1 MNITK
6 ETDTHLNPVTSTAD
20 ANVLVYS
27 GPGIK
32 AVPTSSDNY
41 YWVLYKSTNGI
52 TREFVTTV
60 HPFSIDRGAHGIQY
74 LLNWKD
80 ISATEFVNFRCA
92 DEEVFEKEVD

>member
-20 ANVLVYS
+20 AKVLVYS
-27 GPGIK
+27 GPGIGP
-32 AVPTSSDNY
+32 VQNTY

-52 TREFVTTV
+52 TREFVTTI
-60 HPFSIDRGAHGIQY
+60 HPFSIDRGANGIQY

-92 DEEVFEKEVD
+92 DEEVLEKEVD